1 VPTTETEIFS
11 RWGVLKKA
19 DAWGF
24 FGVLLLLLLLLVGL
38 YVAAAAVSAARYGLG
53 MAAIWSDIANVHT
66 TSYLT

>member
-1 VPTTETEIFS
+1 MPTTETDFFS

-19 DAWGF
+19 DACGF
-24 FGVLLLLLLLLVGL
+24 FGVFLLLLLLLVGIH
-38 YVAAAAVSAARYGLG
+38 VAAAAVSAARYGLG